1 MTVRQ
6 RAKRRPVRIWARQ
19 YSHSTGCTYF
29 LSPGSFGAITC
40 FDYYATAAW
49 SKPKCRK

>member
-6 RAKRRPVRIWARQ
+6 RAKRKPVRVMASQ
-19 YSHSTGCTYF
+19 YSHNTGCTYF
-29 LSPGSFGAITC
+29 LSPGSLGVITC
-40 FDYYATAAW
+40 FDYYAVEAW

>member
-6 RAKRRPVRIWARQ
+6 RAKRRPVRVMASQ
-19 YSHSTGCTYF
+19 YRHNTGRTSF

-40 FDYYATAAW
+40 FDYYATEAW
-49 SKPKCRK
+49 SKPK

>member
-6 RAKRRPVRIWARQ
+6 RIKRRPVRL
-19 YSHSTGCTYF
+19 TV
-29 LSPGSFGAITC
+29 
-40 FDYYATAAW
+40 YATDCVGYPWYEMLIVW